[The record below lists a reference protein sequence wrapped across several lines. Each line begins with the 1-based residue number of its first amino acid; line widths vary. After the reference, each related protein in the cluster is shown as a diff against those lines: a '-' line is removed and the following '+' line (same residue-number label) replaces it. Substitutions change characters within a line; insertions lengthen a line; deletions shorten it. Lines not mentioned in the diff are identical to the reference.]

1 MANCLAIRCGGGLR
15 GLWMVKVIGE
25 LIESIAGRAGLKN
38 VREFG
43 ETPDEVRAALRRPGR

>member
-1 MANCLAIRCGGGLR
+1 MLGLLGEVNGSWQILSGDPLWCGLR
-15 GLWMVKVIGE
+15 VWMVKVIGE

-43 ETPDEVRAALRRPGR
+43 QEA